1 MNMQAM
7 MQQAQKLQ
15 RDMLKAKD
23 EVEGKTFTSK
33 QSLVEVVM
41 KGNKEVLSVKI
52 EAENLDKEDIEML
65 EDMIVLAV
73 NENIKQID
81 KEMENKLGKF
91 GGMAGMNYPDSLKV
105 LIDSFKKLP
114 SIGEKTA
121 ERLSFA
127 VMNMSE
133 EDINS
138 FSKAIVDV
146 KLKIKK
152 CSICGNITENEICDI
167 CSDSSRDSDIICV
180 VEDSKNIISLE
191 KMGSYRGKYHVLN
204 GLISP
209 MDGKGPDDIMLDSLL
224 QRIKKENIKEII
236 IAVSPTL
243 EGETTSLYISKL
255 LEPFKITVS
264 KIAYGIPIG
273 ADMEYLDPMTLSM
286 AMSNRNKI
294 S

>member
-1 MNMQAM
+1 
-7 MQQAQKLQ
+7 
-15 RDMLKAKD
+15 
-23 EVEGKTFTSK
+23 
-33 QSLVEVVM
+33 
-41 KGNKEVLSVKI
+41 
-52 EAENLDKEDIEML
+52 
-65 EDMIVLAV
+65 
-73 NENIKQID
+73 
-81 KEMENKLGKF
+81 
-91 GGMAGMNYPDSLKV
+91 MNYPDSLKV

-152 CSICGNITENEICDI
+152 CSICGNITENEICNI

>member
-1 MNMQAM
+1 
-7 MQQAQKLQ
+7 
-15 RDMLKAKD
+15 
-23 EVEGKTFTSK
+23 
-33 QSLVEVVM
+33 
-41 KGNKEVLSVKI
+41 
-52 EAENLDKEDIEML
+52 
-65 EDMIVLAV
+65 
-73 NENIKQID
+73 
-81 KEMENKLGKF
+81 
-91 GGMAGMNYPDSLKV
+91 MNYPDSLKV

-114 SIGEKTA
+114 SIGEKNA

-273 ADMEYLDPMTLSM
+273 ADMEYLDSMTLSM

>member
-1 MNMQAM
+1 
-7 MQQAQKLQ
+7 
-15 RDMLKAKD
+15 
-23 EVEGKTFTSK
+23 
-33 QSLVEVVM
+33 
-41 KGNKEVLSVKI
+41 
-52 EAENLDKEDIEML
+52 
-65 EDMIVLAV
+65 
-73 NENIKQID
+73 
-81 KEMENKLGKF
+81 
-91 GGMAGMNYPDSLKV
+91 MNYPDSLKV

-224 QRIKKENIKEII
+224 KRIKKENIKEII

>member
-1 MNMQAM
+1 
-7 MQQAQKLQ
+7 
-15 RDMLKAKD
+15 
-23 EVEGKTFTSK
+23 
-33 QSLVEVVM
+33 
-41 KGNKEVLSVKI
+41 
-52 EAENLDKEDIEML
+52 
-65 EDMIVLAV
+65 
-73 NENIKQID
+73 
-81 KEMENKLGKF
+81 
-91 GGMAGMNYPDSLKV
+91 MNYPDSLKV

-114 SIGEKTA
+114 RIKKKTA

-133 EDINS
+133 EDIIS

>member
-1 MNMQAM
+1 
-7 MQQAQKLQ
+7 
-15 RDMLKAKD
+15 
-23 EVEGKTFTSK
+23 
-33 QSLVEVVM
+33 
-41 KGNKEVLSVKI
+41 
-52 EAENLDKEDIEML
+52 
-65 EDMIVLAV
+65 
-73 NENIKQID
+73 
-81 KEMENKLGKF
+81 
-91 GGMAGMNYPDSLKV
+91 MNYPDSLKL

-146 KLKIKK
+146 KLKIKR

>member
-1 MNMQAM
+1 
-7 MQQAQKLQ
+7 
-15 RDMLKAKD
+15 
-23 EVEGKTFTSK
+23 
-33 QSLVEVVM
+33 
-41 KGNKEVLSVKI
+41 
-52 EAENLDKEDIEML
+52 
-65 EDMIVLAV
+65 
-73 NENIKQID
+73 
-81 KEMENKLGKF
+81 
-91 GGMAGMNYPDSLKV
+91 MNYPKTIQNLIECFKSLPGV
-105 LIDSFKKLP
+105 
-114 SIGEKTA
+114 GEKTA

-243 EGETTSLYISKL
+243 EGETTSLYISSL
-255 LEPFKITVS
+255 
-264 KIAYGIPIG
+264 IANLP
-273 ADMEYLDPMTLSM
+273 ETS
-286 AMSNRNKI
+286 S
-294 S
+294 

>member
-1 MNMQAM
+1 
-7 MQQAQKLQ
+7 
-15 RDMLKAKD
+15 
-23 EVEGKTFTSK
+23 
-33 QSLVEVVM
+33 
-41 KGNKEVLSVKI
+41 
-52 EAENLDKEDIEML
+52 
-65 EDMIVLAV
+65 
-73 NENIKQID
+73 
-81 KEMENKLGKF
+81 
-91 GGMAGMNYPDSLKV
+91 MNYPDSLKV

-191 KMGSYRGKYHVLN
+191 KMGSYRGKYHMLN

>member
-1 MNMQAM
+1 
-7 MQQAQKLQ
+7 
-15 RDMLKAKD
+15 
-23 EVEGKTFTSK
+23 
-33 QSLVEVVM
+33 
-41 KGNKEVLSVKI
+41 
-52 EAENLDKEDIEML
+52 
-65 EDMIVLAV
+65 
-73 NENIKQID
+73 
-81 KEMENKLGKF
+81 
-91 GGMAGMNYPDSLKV
+91 MNYPDSLKV

-209 MDGKGPDDIMLDSLL
+209 IDGKNPEDLNIPDLINN
-224 QRIKKENIKEII
+224 RINEDTKEII

>member
-1 MNMQAM
+1 
-7 MQQAQKLQ
+7 
-15 RDMLKAKD
+15 
-23 EVEGKTFTSK
+23 
-33 QSLVEVVM
+33 
-41 KGNKEVLSVKI
+41 
-52 EAENLDKEDIEML
+52 
-65 EDMIVLAV
+65 
-73 NENIKQID
+73 
-81 KEMENKLGKF
+81 
-91 GGMAGMNYPDSLKV
+91 MNYPDSLKV

-133 EDINS
+133 ADINS

>member
-1 MNMQAM
+1 MN
-7 MQQAQKLQ
+7 
-15 RDMLKAKD
+15 
-23 EVEGKTFTSK
+23 S
-33 QSLVEVVM
+33 
-41 KGNKEVLSVKI
+41 
-52 EAENLDKEDIEML
+52 
-65 EDMIVLAV
+65 
-73 NENIKQID
+73 
-81 KEMENKLGKF
+81 
-91 GGMAGMNYPDSLKV
+91 PDSLKV